1 MRGCPVYA
9 REVADRLPERR
20 DECAARERDIRE
32 RLFVVRT
39 SCGGVPVARL
49 SGYEVRVRARIRVRV
64 GVRVRVSGGVALRL

>member
-1 MRGCPVYA
+1 MRSA
-9 REVADRLPERR
+9 RARYPRASL
-20 DECAARERDIRE
+20 CA
-32 RLFVVRT
+32 VVRT